1 MKKALLSS
9 ILIFLSFS
17 KIKAQDS
24 LRVSAR
30 LDSFPTITIK
40 KNPPLFALSII
51 SGYWLMGAN
60 ANEYTIGKEKYLS
73 NRPIKPFYEA
83 LGDKQVMADYQAH
96 RRSRTLY
103 MIGQNAGIL
112 IYLGGIIQNISI
124 TYSSRS
130 IVPDTRSSLEK
141 GGYTIL
147 LGAGVM
153 LTSAIIRINS
163 FAHLR
168 KANQR
173 YNELISKPKTSFD
186 IKPSQEGLGLGL
198 RMSF

>member
-1 MKKALLSS
+1 MKNTLLFIF
-9 ILIFLSFS
+9 ILISFS

-24 LRVSAR
+24 LRISNR
-30 LDSFPTITIK
+30 LDSLPTITIK

-60 ANEYTIGKEKYLS
+60 ANEYTIGHEKYFS
-73 NRPIKPFYEA
+73 NKPLKPYYEA
-83 LGDKQVMADYQAH
+83 LGDKQVLTDYQAH
-96 RRSRTLY
+96 RRTRPLY
-103 MIGQNAGIL
+103 ILGQNAGLL
-112 IYLGGIIQNISI
+112 IYLGGIIQAFST
-124 TYSSRS
+124 TYT
-130 IVPDTRSSLEK
+130 IVPDKTSSLER

-153 LTSAIIRINS
+153 LASTIIRINS
-163 FAHLR
+163 FAYLR
-168 KANQR
+168 KANKR
-173 YNELISKPKTSFD
+173 YGELTSKPKTAFD

>member
-1 MKKALLSS
+1 MKKALLFS

-24 LRVSAR
+24 LKVSSR
-30 LDSFPTITIK
+30 LDSLPTIIIK

-60 ANEYTIGKEKYLS
+60 ANEYVVGNEKHFS
-73 NRPIKPFYEA
+73 NKPLKSYYEA
-83 LGDKQVMADYQAH
+83 LGDKQVLADYQAH
-96 RRSRTLY
+96 RRTRPLY
-103 MIGQNAGIL
+103 LIGQNAGIL
-112 IYLGGIIQNISI
+112 IYLGGIIQAFST
-124 TYSSRS
+124 TYTV
-130 IVPDTRSSLEK
+130 VPDNTSSLER

-168 KANQR
+168 KANSR
-173 YNELISKPKTSFD
+173 YNSLISRPKTAFD
-186 IKPSQEGLGLGL
+186 LKPSQEGLGLGL

>member
-1 MKKALLSS
+1 MKNILLLSLFFFIS
-9 ILIFLSFS
+9 IY

-24 LRVSAR
+24 LRIASR

-60 ANEYTIGKEKYLS
+60 ANEYTIGNGKHFS
-73 NRPIKPFYEA
+73 NKPLKLYYEA
-83 LGDKQVMADYQAH
+83 LGDKQVLTDYQAH
-96 RRSRTLY
+96 RRTRPIYL
-103 MIGQNAGIL
+103 IGQNAGIL
-112 IYLGGIIQNISI
+112 IYLGGIIQAFSN
-124 TYSSRS
+124 TYN
-130 IVPDTRSSLEK
+130 IVPDKTSSLER

-153 LTSAIIRINS
+153 LASTIIRINS
-163 FAHLR
+163 FSHLR
-168 KANQR
+168 KANKR
-173 YNELISKPKTSFD
+173 YSELTSKPKTAFG

>member
-1 MKKALLSS
+1 MKNTLLLSIFIIIS
-9 ILIFLSFS
+9 IS

-24 LRVSAR
+24 LKISSR
-30 LDSFPTITIK
+30 LDSFPKITIK

-60 ANEYTIGKEKYLS
+60 ANEYVIGDEKHFS
-73 NRPIKPFYEA
+73 NKPLKPYYEA
-83 LGDKQVMADYQAH
+83 LGDKQVLSDYQAH
-96 RRSRTLY
+96 RRTRPLY
-103 MIGQNAGIL
+103 IIGQNAGLL
-112 IYLGGIIQNISI
+112 IYLGGIIQAFST
-124 TYSSRS
+124 TYT
-130 IVPDTRSSLEK
+130 IVPDKTSSLER

-153 LTSAIIRINS
+153 LASTIIRINS
-163 FAHLR
+163 FSHLR
-168 KANQR
+168 KANKR
-173 YNELISKPKTSFD
+173 YSELTSKPKTAFD

>member
-1 MKKALLSS
+1 LNVSS
-9 ILIFLSFS
+9 
-17 KIKAQDS
+17 
-24 LRVSAR
+24 R

-60 ANEYTIGKEKYLS
+60 ANEYVIGNEKHFS
-73 NRPIKPFYEA
+73 NKPLKPYYEA
-83 LGDKQVMADYQAH
+83 LDDKQVLADYQAH
-96 RRSRTLY
+96 RRTRPLY
-103 MIGQNAGIL
+103 LIGQNAGIL

-153 LTSAIIRINS
+153 LTSAFIRINS
-163 FAHLR
+163 FARLR
-168 KANQR
+168 KANKR
-173 YNELISKPKTSFD
+173 YNELISRPKTSFD
-186 IKPSQEGLGLGL
+186 LKPSQEGLGLGL